1 MSRKTKRF
9 DMFGVAYRVKQFS
22 AVGGFA
28 FIDSKG
34 SDHPCDMLAETEV
47 LYLDKWLR
55 LDNPAHIN
63 AGVFDCTRVI
73 PPAAVLRG
81 VVSIVRDF
89 NFQFVKG
96 WKGVKVPNRF
106 VNESA
111 TTASDH
117 APQLISSLIQE
128 GVATLKE
135 LEEYYSIED
144 AFVMFD
150 VITSKGVNQAIANE
164 DAMKANKRR

>member
-1 MSRKTKRF
+1 MARKTKRF
-9 DMFGVAYRVKQFS
+9 EMFGVAYRVKHFS
-22 AVGGFA
+22 AVNGYS

-34 SDHPCDMLAETEV
+34 ADHPCDMLADTEV

-55 LDNPAHIN
+55 LDNPANIN
-63 AGVFDCTRVI
+63 AGVFDCARII
-73 PPAAVLRG
+73 PPVAVLRG
-81 VVSIVRDF
+81 LVSVVRDF

-96 WKGVKVPNRF
+96 WKGVKVPSRF
-106 VNESA
+106 VSESA
-111 TTASDH
+111 TTSSDH

-128 GVATLKE
+128 GVATLRE
-135 LEEYYSIED
+135 LEEYYNVED

-164 DAMKANKRR
+164 DAVKASKQR